1 MAGFDR
7 LEHLA
12 EGGEAFEGDGSEQ
25 AGLVA
30 EELVQGS
37 RRRTCQNNVS
47 VEAVTV
53 ANDKTR
59 RPPPPH

>member
-47 VEAVTV
+47 V
-53 ANDKTR
+53 TR